1 MKTTIV
7 VLTCA
12 AVMTAALMLS
22 GCGDDD
28 SSTTVKTMEEHR
40 DQAARQ
46 IDGKNVD
53 AELEKI
59 TQEIESDAAAG
70 E

>member
-1 MKTTIV
+1 MKRTIAVLMCCV
-7 VLTCA
+7 VVTA
-12 AVMTAALMLS
+12 AVTLT
-22 GCGDDD
+22 GCGKDE

-40 DQAARQ
+40 DEAAKQ
-46 IDGKNVD
+46 INEKNVD

-59 TQEIESDAAAG
+59 TREIESDLKSG